1 MSIPLAALE
10 EIIDTSGIAPRIE
23 LLLPIGVRHRQLRVR
38 TLLAGMML
46 SQAGQRPAH
55 LTRVRDALTALPEPD
70 QDRLGVMEDWKT
82 GPHQLTYRQTER
94 TFGLVT
100 GALAKDVPDGLPS
113 RTLTGICDDLLEA
126 SIPDQF
132 KDASTSLAV
141 DWTDVETFSRPPSR
155 GTRDCA
161 DPEASW
167 GHRSGGGP
175 GQDSELFF
183 GYYASAGTMMPEEHG
198 PPVPELARRMT
209 VCSCCHDPART
220 LVPVLTAM
228 PGHGIPLGDIL
239 ADSGYAHRDADAWAL
254 PLRQAGAQLVQDLHP
269 SDRGPRGTHH
279 GAIIANGNLYCPATP
294 RMLLELGPLARHA
307 TPDQAAAH
315 DRQTAETARYK
326 LGRITSDDEDGY
338 HRVTCPAVAG
348 KIRCPLRPASMRL
361 DRNRPE
367 ILPPPEHPPAC
378 CHQQTITVPPE
389 VAAKTRQKHDYPSK
403 EHRRSY
409 ARRTGAERT
418 FATAKDPASN
428 NIARGW
434 TRLMGL
440 TPLML
445 WLACLLAIRNQRIL
459 AAWDARQAD
468 DARRAAAGLPPK
480 TRRRRRTTVAD
491 LIAAPPLPAAPII
504 PPQETPAMTT
514 GATARHRE
522 TTGATARHRENS
534 ASPPRTHPASQK
546 VTNNTRNTHAT
557 DSSDRRATMRTGMS
571 DPNVNMDTGET

>member
-1 MSIPLAALE
+1 MNTPLAALE

-70 QDRLGVMEDWKT
+70 QVRLGVLEDWRT

-100 GALAKDVPDGLPS
+100 DALAKDIPDGLPPQ
-113 RTLTGICDDLLEA
+113 TLARICDDLLEA

-155 GTRDCA
+155 GSSDCA

-183 GYYASAGTMMPEEHG
+183 GYYASAATMMREEHG
-198 PPVPELARRMT
+198 PAVPELARRMT
-209 VCSCCHDPART
+209 VCSCHHDPARA

-228 PGHGIPLGDIL
+228 PEDGIPLGDIL
-239 ADSGYAHRDADAWAL
+239 ADSGYAHRDAGAWAV
-254 PLRQAGAQLVQDLHP
+254 PLRQSGAQLVQDLHP

-294 RMLLELGPLARHA
+294 RTLLELGPLARDA
-307 TPDQAAAH
+307 TPEQVATHDSQAA
-315 DRQTAETARYK
+315 ELARHK
-326 LGRITSDDEDGY
+326 LGKITCDDADGY
-338 HRVTCPAVAG
+338 HRVMCPAVMS
-348 KIRCPLRPASMRL
+348 KIRCPLRPASMTLTR
-361 DRNRPE
+361 DRPE
-367 ILPPPEHPPAC
+367 ILTPPGHPPAC
-378 CHQQTITVPPE
+378 CTQQTIGGPPQTC
-389 VAAKTRQKHDYPSK
+389 AKTAQKHDYPSK
-403 EHRRSY
+403 EHRKSY

-418 FATAKDPASN
+418 FSTAKDPASN

-434 TRLMGL
+434 TRIMGL
-440 TPLML
+440 APLML
-445 WLACLLAIRNQRIL
+445 WLTCLLAVRNQRIL
-459 AAWDARQAD
+459 TAWDARQAD
-468 DARRAAAGLPPK
+468 NARRAAAGLPPR
-480 TRRRRRTTVAD
+480 TRRRRRKTLTD
-491 LIAAPPLPAAPII
+491 L
-504 PPQETPAMTT
+504 
-514 GATARHRE
+514 ATAG
-522 TTGATARHRENS
+522 T
-534 ASPPRTHPASQK
+534 PP
-546 VTNNTRNTHAT
+546 
-557 DSSDRRATMRTGMS
+557 
-571 DPNVNMDTGET
+571 